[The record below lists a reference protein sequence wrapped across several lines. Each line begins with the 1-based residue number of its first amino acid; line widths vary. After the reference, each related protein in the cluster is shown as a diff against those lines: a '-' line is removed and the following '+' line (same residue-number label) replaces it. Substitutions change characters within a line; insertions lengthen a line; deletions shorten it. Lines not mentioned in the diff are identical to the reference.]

1 MPSVPIQP
9 PGSSP
14 QVSRSPLSGAT
25 AGASLAPGYA
35 ILFMDGATE
44 KQGRSGLSH
53 ADAMADAE
61 ELQRKGKVVR
71 IMHVLGTRS
80 YEVDHYP
87 PR

>member
-1 MPSVPIQP
+1 MPTQP
-9 PGSSP
+9 PGSRP
-14 QVSRSPLSGAT
+14 QVSRSPLASGAT
-25 AGASLAPGYA
+25 ADGAPLPRGYA

-44 KQGRSGLSH
+44 KQGRSGISH

-61 ELQRKGKVVR
+61 ELQRKGKVCR
-71 IMHVLGTRS
+71 IMHVLGARS